1 MKFKKILPLLT
12 LLVIT
17 AACQAQKFNMLVG
30 TYSSAAK
37 PDGIFVYEFDAQ
49 TGKATFKNKV
59 ALESPSHLVLSP
71 NEKYVYT
78 VSEGRSSNIN
88 ALSYDS
94 KTGELKLI
102 NSVKSGS
109 NGPTFISIDPS
120 TKYVFAGN
128 YGGGT
133 MTAVPIEANGSLGSD
148 IQDFKHTGGS
158 TLMRKPYT
166 HSAVVSPDGK
176 YVVTADLGTDSLN
189 VYSITPKNRPNG
201 IKSVGAIYL
210 GAGAGP
216 RHTTFS
222 PNGKFLYAVTEKNST
237 VNVLSFK
244 DGQMTLLQT
253 ESMIPSTYTG
263 PGDGA
268 DIHTSADGKFL
279 YASTRNKLNTISIY
293 SIDQKT
299 GKIKF
304 LAQEPLLGTS
314 SRTFTIDPT
323 GNYLVVTSQG
333 TSEVIFFKRDQK
345 TGLIKPTGEKLT
357 IDNKPGIVRFTK
369 I

>member
-1 MKFKKILPLLT
+1 MKFKKILPLLV
-12 LLVIT
+12 LLVLT

-30 TYSSAAK
+30 TYTSATK
-37 PDGIFVYEFDAQ
+37 PDGIFVYEFDTQ
-49 TGKATFKNKV
+49 TGKATLKNKI
-59 ALESPSHLVLSP
+59 ALESPSHLVLSA
-71 NEKYVYT
+71 NEKFVYT

-88 ALSYDS
+88 ALSFDS

-109 NGPTFISIDPS
+109 NGPTFISIDPAA
-120 TKYVFAGN
+120 KYVFVGN
-128 YGGGT
+128 YGGGS

-148 IQDFKHTGGS
+148 IQDFKHIGGS
-158 TLMRKPYT
+158 TLMKKAFT
-166 HSAVVSPDGK
+166 HSAVTSPDGK
-176 YVVTADLGTDSLN
+176 YVVTCDLGTDSLN
-189 VYSITPKNRPNG
+189 VYSIDPKSRPSG
-201 IKSVGAIYL
+201 IKSVSAVYL

-216 RHTTFS
+216 RHSTFS
-222 PNGKFLYAVTEKNST
+222 SNGKFLYAVTEKNST
-237 VNVLSFK
+237 VNVLGFK
-244 DGQMTLLQT
+244 DGKLTLLQT

-263 PGDGA
+263 VGDGA
-268 DIHTSADGKFL
+268 DIHLSADGKFL

-293 SIDQKT
+293 SVDQKS

-304 LAQEPLLGTS
+304 LSQVPLLGTS

-333 TSEVIFFKRDQK
+333 TGEVIFFKRDKK
-345 TGLIKPTGEKLT
+345 TGLITPTGEKLT
-357 IDNKPGIVRFTK
+357 LEKPGIVRFAK